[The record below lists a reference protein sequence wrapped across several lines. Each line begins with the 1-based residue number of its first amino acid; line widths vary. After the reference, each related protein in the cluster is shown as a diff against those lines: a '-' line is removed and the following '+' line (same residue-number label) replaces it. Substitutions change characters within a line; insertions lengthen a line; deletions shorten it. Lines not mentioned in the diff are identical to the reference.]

1 MAFVLLDNEYFK
13 FTLQIIEDFIG
24 EDYDAFI
31 ENGPLENN
39 KLIKW
44 ELVIYFKTLE
54 NKKKTIVEYYMIAI
68 YERIKTGLY
77 WESPDGYFSYYGH
90 IYRGRSDL
98 HVNTLSI
105 DLKKNILAKTIT
117 IKFICD
123 ETYKTNYCGFCI
135 TDIKT
140 YTYLNNIQRIICQIT
155 SYQSSPYEKGNVL
168 DYCKT
173 NGCICTEKYITPPS
187 GEVNWLKDIVKN
199 HYNNILINFDSYI
212 LYCKTN
218 KSKINLKKITER
230 TNYIKEYVKKVYDI
244 TLV

>member
-68 YERIKTGLY
+68 YERIKRGLY
-77 WESPDGYFSYYGH
+77 WEFQGGYFSYYGQ
-90 IYRGRSDL
+90 IYDVRPNCSYYRG
-98 HVNTLSI
+98 VNTLSI

-123 ETYKTNYCGFCI
+123 ETYKTDYCRCCI
-135 TDIKT
+135 TDIET
-140 YTYLNNIQRIICQIT
+140 YTYLNNIQQIICSIT
-155 SYQSSPYEKGNVL
+155 SYGSSTYEKGNVL

-173 NGCICTEKYITPPS
+173 NGCICTEKYITPPN

-199 HYNNILINFDSYI
+199 HYNNILINFD
-212 LYCKTN
+212 
-218 KSKINLKKITER
+218 
-230 TNYIKEYVKKVYDI
+230 
-244 TLV
+244 

>member
-1 MAFVLLDNEYFK
+1 MAIVLLDNKYFK

-31 ENGPLENN
+31 ENGPSKDNN
-39 KLIKW
+39 LIKW

-54 NKKKTIVEYYMIAI
+54 NKKKTIVEYYMIEI
-68 YERIKTGLY
+68 YERIKVSLY
-77 WESPDGYFSYYGH
+77 CEFQGGYFGYYGH
-90 IYRGRSDL
+90 IHNGRSYHHD
-98 HVNTLSI
+98 NTLSI

-117 IKFICD
+117 IKFICG
-123 ETYKTNYCGFCI
+123 EIYKTNYCGFCI
-135 TDIKT
+135 TDNET
-140 YTYLNNIQRIICQIT
+140 YTYLNNIQQIICSIT

-173 NGCICTEKYITPPS
+173 NGCICTEKYITPPD
-187 GEVNWLKDIVKN
+187 GKVNWLKDIVKN

-218 KSKINLKKITER
+218 KIKINLKKITER